1 MALGDIFNKV
11 EDTVSNVAETLFGG
25 IFGNE
30 PGKSGNISD
39 FKSSFKV
46 DVARPNRFDVEVPV
60 PITLIPFRGMSRIL
74 KMRCENAE
82 LPSRTF
88 ATADRKIGANPVEK
102 FPYQPNYND
111 VTLTFIVDDDMETK
125 IFFDTWQEFINPTYS
140 FNFTYK
146 LDYVTNVV
154 INQYDVHNK
163 VTYSINLID
172 AYPISVNQLDLDW
185 SADGHHKLTVV
196 FAYSYWINNSVQ
208 ALGNS
213 LLLSV
218 ISRITSALGG
228 LGSLGTFG
236 DEADLDNP
244 FSTIGNDIFGR
255 DGRDPSYNGSDY
267 GSEDSG
273 FFSWFG
279 ADDEPNPLIITND
292 DEGFALPGVGRQDGI
307 YTDPYDRGIYWG

>member
-1 MALGDIFNKV
+1 
-11 EDTVSNVAETLFGG
+11 
-25 IFGNE
+25 
-30 PGKSGNISD
+30 
-39 FKSSFKV
+39 
-46 DVARPNRFDVEVPV
+46 
-60 PITLIPFRGMSRIL
+60 
-74 KMRCENAE
+74 
-82 LPSRTF
+82 
-88 ATADRKIGANPVEK
+88 
-102 FPYQPNYND
+102 
-111 VTLTFIVDDDMETK
+111 METK

-218 ISRITSALGG
+218 ISRITSAIGG
-228 LGSLGTFG
+228 LGSLGSFG
-236 DEADLDNP
+236 DEAD
-244 FSTIGNDIFGR
+244 FSIDFNTIGNDLM
-255 DGRDPSYNGSDY
+255 GRDPSYNGSDY
-267 GSEDSG
+267 GSEDSSY
-273 FFSWFG
+273 FSGWFSSDSEDFEPLVF
-279 ADDEPNPLIITND
+279 ANDED
-292 DEGFALPGVGRQDGI
+292 GFALPGIGRQDGI
-307 YTDPYDRGIYWG
+307 YTDSDDRGIYFG